1 MPALTISLVCLC
13 RDLNSVAVPYSCV
26 TDAGLSHL
34 GNCASLRS
42 VDVSFC
48 ALITDRGLVA
58 LAAGL
63 RTKLQRLQ
71 AFRVST
77 PELPHLVFLLL
88 IRNAS
93 I

>member
-1 MPALTISLVCLC
+1 MA
-13 RDLNSVAVPYSCV
+13 APYSCV

-48 ALITDRGLVA
+48 VLITDRGLVA

-63 RTKLQRLQ
+63 RTKLQTLQ

-77 PELPHLVFLLL
+77 SKLPHFG
-88 IRNAS
+88 A
-93 I
+93 

>member
-1 MPALTISLVCLC
+1 MA
-13 RDLNSVAVPYSCV
+13 APYSCV

-63 RTKLQRLQ
+63 RTKLHTLQ
-71 AFRVST
+71 TFRVSMHK
-77 PELPHLVFLLL
+77 LPHSVPDTL
-88 IRNAS
+88 IRSAS
-93 I
+93 VQ